1 MCFLLYPVSQ
11 IRQKTAKKQDSPV
24 RFPAAAALIRKKGE
38 LPPSASPAVGDSS
51 LLFFRKKIYFF
62 VAYWKKKYPREVNPT
77 LSMLASLQYSCV

>member
-1 MCFLLYPVSQ
+1 MYFYMYPVSQ
-11 IRQKTAKKQDSPV
+11 NTQKTVKKHLYGKQ
-24 RFPAAAALIRKKGE
+24 KE
-38 LPPSASPAVGDSS
+38 LPPPASSAVGDSS